1 MPILSPAKLYKD
13 LDLTFS
19 AHPETQDVLKK
30 VDLNAVRQSLKTLL
44 FTVPGERLFQ
54 PEVGSGITALL
65 FEPVDPITTEVL
77 RQSIANTL
85 IRLEP
90 RLELESVDVV
100 PNEDENEYEITLFF
114 TIVGIS
120 QPASLTVTLERLR

>member
-1 MPILSPAKLYKD
+1 MPILSPVKLYKD
-13 LDLTFS
+13 LDLSFS

-85 IRLEP
+85 TRLEP
-90 RLELESVDVV
+90 RLQLDNVDVV
-100 PNEDENEYEITLFF
+100 PNEDENEYEVTLFF
-114 TIVGIS
+114 TIVGVS

>member
-85 IRLEP
+85 TRLEP
-90 RLELESVDVV
+90 RLQLDNVDVV

>member
-65 FEPVDPITTEVL
+65 FEPIDPITTEVL

-85 IRLEP
+85 TRLEP
-90 RLELESVDVV
+90 RLQLDNVDVI
-100 PNEDENEYEITLFF
+100 PNEDDNEYEITLFF